1 MTVET
6 DLALIGYYD
15 QMLPRIEY
23 FIDHCAKQHEPNAL
37 CRLRTM
43 PGIGYILALAILYE
57 VGDISRFKTVQD
69 FCSYA
74 RLDRL
79 EKESDGKCLVQ
90 TRILYA
96 LTLVTEARTN

>member
-1 MTVET
+1 
-6 DLALIGYYD
+6 
-15 QMLPRIEY
+15 
-23 FIDHCAKQHEPNAL
+23 
-37 CRLRTM
+37 M